1 MRNKDLCSV
10 MMESSK
16 NRLCLCWKTS
26 SYSTRL
32 SVILLPLVL
41 VSGLVALFCAKSS
54 SWMFVRNYYDSSGTI
69 LLKGFV
75 PGGEGIETGD
85 GERAEVLSRDH
96 NSLSIS
102 GVPPETAQPLHDKEE
117 KPLST
122 ETRSQAVT
130 LFNNTLAPPSSV
142 RISRN
147 ISNLLRVEAML
158 QQARAAI
165 RNAGNNNHT
174 EDTDYIPDGPIYR
187 NALLFHRSYLE
198 MEKKL
203 KVFVYE
209 EGEQP
214 IFHNGPCGSIYS
226 IEGNFMS
233 KIECSRFRTRN
244 PENALVFF
252 LPFSVASI
260 VHFIYQKNI
269 PDQWQPMKQT
279 VRDYVDLLAVKY
291 PYWNRSSG
299 SDHFMLACHDWGPE
313 LSKSVPELF
322 KNSIRAL
329 CNANTSEGFQPS
341 KDVSIPEIN
350 LVGGVMPGLLGSPAP
365 WKRPILVFF
374 AGGLH
379 GPIRPILLDHW
390 ENKDPDVQVHKYLPK
405 NMSYFSMMRQS
416 KYCICPSGYEVA
428 SPRMVEALYMGCVPV
443 LIKDHYAPP
452 FGDVLNWKSF
462 SVEIS
467 TDEIPNMKKI
477 LQAIPMRRYVRM
489 HKRGVQVRRH
499 FEVNLVPQRYDVF
512 HMTLHSIWLRRL
524 NILLHQEWG

>member
-1 MRNKDLCSV
+1 M
-10 MMESSK
+10 
-16 NRLCLCWKTS
+16 CLCWKTS

-32 SVILLPLVL
+32 LAIFVSLVF
-41 VSGLVALFCAKSS
+41 VSGLVALFGAKSS
-54 SWMFVRNYYDSSGTI
+54 SWEFVRDYYGSRSGM
-69 LLKGFV
+69 LFKGF
-75 PGGEGIETGD
+75 GGREA
-85 GERAEVLSRDH
+85 GEAEVPPRDRH
-96 NSLSIS
+96 NLSIS
-102 GVPPETAQPLHDKEE
+102 GASPEIAPP
-117 KPLST
+117 
-122 ETRSQAVT
+122 VV
-130 LFNNTLAPPSSV
+130 NNEILAPPSSA
-142 RISRN
+142 IINGN
-147 ISNLLRVEAML
+147 IINLLRVEASL

-165 RNAGNNNHT
+165 RNARNNNNHT
-174 EDTDYIPDGPIYR
+174 DNTDYYIPDGPIYR
-187 NALLFHRSYLE
+187 NALSFHRSYLE

-214 IFHNGPCGSIYS
+214 VFHNGPCGSIYA

-233 KIECSRFRTRN
+233 KMERTGFRTRN
-244 PENALVFF
+244 PENAHVFF
-252 LPFSVASI
+252 LPFSVAFI
-260 VHFIYQKNI
+260 VHFIFEKNV
-269 PDQWQPMKQT
+269 PDQWLPMKQT
-279 VRDYVDLLAVKY
+279 VKDYVDLLAVKY

-350 LVGGVMPGLLGSPAP
+350 LPGGVTTGLLGGPEP
-365 WKRPILVFF
+365 WERRILVFF

-405 NMSYFSMMRQS
+405 NMSYHSMMRQS

-443 LIKDHYAPP
+443 LMKDHYVPP
-452 FGDVLNWKSF
+452 FADVLNWKSF

-467 TDEIPNMKKI
+467 TDEIPDMKKI
-477 LQAIPMRRYVRM
+477 LQAIPMRKYLRM
-489 HKRGVQVRRH
+489 HKRGVQARRH
-499 FEVNLVPQRYDVF
+499 FEINLVPQRYDVF

-524 NILLHQEWG
+524 NIKLLEELG